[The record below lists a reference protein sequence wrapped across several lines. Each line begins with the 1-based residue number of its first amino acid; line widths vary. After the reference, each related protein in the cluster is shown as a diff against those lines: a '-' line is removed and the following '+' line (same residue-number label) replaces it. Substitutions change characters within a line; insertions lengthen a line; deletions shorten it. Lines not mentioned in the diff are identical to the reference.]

1 VGDIEG
7 RVFLRGITS
16 EQYGLAEF
24 RRRQRA
30 APRVR
35 PAGTVVDDARVAHSG
50 DSD

>member
-1 VGDIEG
+1 MSDNEG

-16 EQYGLAEF
+16 EHYSLSEF

-35 PAGTVVDDARVAHSG
+35 RAGTVVDDARVAHSG
-50 DSD
+50 DSE